1 MLLCSILLPPG
12 QLNPL
17 CWFSVLICV
26 MTIFQRQIQP
36 DKYDF
41 FLLCVHSSAK
51 INSLVYCFECVSP
64 LHCCMF
70 SLAPFFLCIRLKL
83 LVLPLV
89 ILFIVYPFCM
99 PCAVRKLNL
108 AASHPLLPVFIAY
121 SFMFFKQESLCFSC
135 GVLHG
140 LRILNICKIHS
151 SCLSVKKKKKN
162 LPRCAINKEK
172 GLNDCA
178 SGLLRPLL
186 IFSCITL
193 CLCSFLCLY
202 YIIDILMHILCC
214 RLIFLAYAETLAYAK
229 GQRREQLFVY
239 ICISVKPFFF

>member
-36 DKYDF
+36 DKYEF
-41 FLLCVHSSAK
+41 CLLCVHSSAK

-64 LHCCMF
+64 LHCCML
-70 SLAPFFLCIRLKL
+70 SLAPFLLCIRLKL
-83 LVLPLV
+83 LVLPLE

-140 LRILNICKIHS
+140 LRILNVCKIHS
-151 SCLSVKKKKKN
+151 SCLSVKKKKKKIS
-162 LPRCAINKEK
+162 L
-172 GLNDCA
+172 GV
-178 SGLLRPLL
+178 
-186 IFSCITL
+186 
-193 CLCSFLCLY
+193 
-202 YIIDILMHILCC
+202 
-214 RLIFLAYAETLAYAK
+214 
-229 GQRREQLFVY
+229 QLTKKKV
-239 ICISVKPFFF
+239 